1 MQVKD
6 VILAAS
12 MQAVYGQP
20 LGPLGP
26 AARHATSQL
35 EPHRLVDLE
44 TRQLRMLVAIAD
56 EGTVTRAAATL
67 NVSQPA
73 LSHGLRALEKSV
85 GVALFARRPR
95 GLVPTEAGE
104 RLLRTARAVLRE
116 IERARTEIAGGAI
129 GRGELLRLSTEC
141 YTAYHWLPPVFQAFR
156 ERCPGVE
163 LRVIPSAIGHPLRA
177 LREETLD
184 VAIGVRR
191 EPYAG
196 FVYHELFEDELVVV
210 MHPDHPLASEPFA
223 TAQHFAGEHLLLFT
237 EDPFDTTLMRVVL
250 APAGVM
256 PREISY
262 VPAPDALLE
271 LVRTG
276 LGISVFAKWAVARH
290 LRDGELVAIPLTK
303 TGRRREWYAAV
314 RRAIANRSAIGAL
327 VSLLRDHAPAFQTAP
342 APSRRM
348 PGRSATGG
356 ARSRLSAVK

>member
-1 MQVKD
+1 
-6 VILAAS
+6 
-12 MQAVYGQP
+12 
-20 LGPLGP
+20 
-26 AARHATSQL
+26 
-35 EPHRLVDLE
+35 
-44 TRQLRMLVAIAD
+44 MLVAIAD
-56 EGTVTRAAATL
+56 EGTVTRAASRL

-95 GLVPTEAGE
+95 GLVPTEAGD

-116 IERARTEIAGGAI
+116 IERARTEIAGGVL

-141 YTAYHWLPPVFQAFR
+141 YTAYHWLPPVFREFR
-156 ERCPGVE
+156 ERAPGVE
-163 LRVIPSAIGHPLRA
+163 LRVIPSAIGHPLKA

-184 VAIGVRR
+184 VAIGVRH

-210 MHPDHPLASEPFA
+210 MHPEHPLAAEPFA
-223 TAQHFAGEHLLLFT
+223 IAQHFATEHLLLFT

-262 VPAPDALLE
+262 VPATDALLE

-276 LGISVFAKWAVARH
+276 LGISVFAKWAVARQ
-290 LRDGELVAIPLTK
+290 LRDGDLVGIPLTK
-303 TGRRREWYAAV
+303 GGRRRQWYATV

-327 VSLLRDHAPAFQTAP
+327 VSLLRKHAPDFQSP
-342 APSRRM
+342 PPKSPRRR
-348 PGRSATGG
+348 GL
-356 ARSRLSAVK
+356 ARR

>member
-6 VILAAS
+6 IILAAS
-12 MQAVYGQP
+12 MQAIYGQP
-20 LGPLGP
+20 LVPLGP
-26 AARHATSQL
+26 TARHRTSPP
-35 EPHRLVDLE
+35 EPIRLVDLE

-73 LSHGLRALEKSV
+73 LSHGLRALEQSV

-95 GLVPTEAGE
+95 GSSPP
-104 RLLRTARAVLRE
+104 RRANGCSAP
-116 IERARTEIAGGAI
+116 RARCFARSSAPERRSLAARSAEVSCCGSARSATPHITGF
-129 GRGELLRLSTEC
+129 
-141 YTAYHWLPPVFQAFR
+141 PPVFQAFR

-163 LRVIPSAIGHPLRA
+163 LRVIPSAIGYPLRA
-177 LREETLD
+177 LREETFD

-191 EPYAG
+191 ETYAG

-210 MHPDHPLASEPFA
+210 MHPEHPLASEPFA

-262 VPAPDALLE
+262 VPATDALLE

-276 LGISVFAKWAVARH
+276 LGISVFAKWAVARQ
-290 LRDGELVAIPLTK
+290 LRDGDLAGIPLTK
-303 TGRRREWYAAV
+303 SGRRRQWYATV

-327 VSLLRDHAPAFQTAP
+327 VSLLREHAPAFQSAP
-342 APSRRM
+342 AAGRRLSRSRR
-348 PGRSATGG
+348 PATGP
-356 ARSRLSAVK
+356 RR

>member
-1 MQVKD
+1 
-6 VILAAS
+6 
-12 MQAVYGQP
+12 
-20 LGPLGP
+20 
-26 AARHATSQL
+26 
-35 EPHRLVDLE
+35 VDLE
-44 TRQLRMLVAIAD
+44 TRQFRMLVAIAD
-56 EGTVTRAAATL
+56 EGTVTRAASRL

-73 LSHGLRALEKSV
+73 LSHGLRTLEKRV
-85 GVALFARRPR
+85 GVALFARHAR
-95 GLVPTEAGE
+95 GLVATEAGE
-104 RLLRTARAVLRE
+104 RLLRTARTVLRE
-116 IERARTEIAGGAI
+116 IEHARLEIAGGAI

-141 YTAYHWLPPVFQAFR
+141 YTAYHWLPPVFEAFR

-163 LRVIPSAIGHPLRA
+163 LRVIPSAIGQPLKA

-191 EPYAG
+191 ESYAG

-276 LGISVFAKWAVARH
+276 LGISVFAKWAVARQ
-290 LRDGELVAIPLTK
+290 LRDGELVGIPLTNG
-303 TGRRREWYAAV
+303 GRRRQWYATV
-314 RRAIANRSAIGAL
+314 RKAIANRSAVTAL
-327 VSLLRDHAPAFQTAP
+327 VALLRQHAPAFQAAP
-342 APSRRM
+342 PRR
-348 PGRSATGG
+348 PTRQG
-356 ARSRLSAVK
+356 AAVRR

>member
-1 MQVKD
+1 M
-6 VILAAS
+6 
-12 MQAVYGQP
+12 
-20 LGPLGP
+20 
-26 AARHATSQL
+26 
-35 EPHRLVDLE
+35 DLE

-56 EGTVTRAAATL
+56 EGTVTRAAAVL

-73 LSHGLRALEKSV
+73 LSHGLRALERTV
-85 GVALFARRPR
+85 GVSLFARRPR
-95 GLVPTEAGE
+95 GLVPTEAGD

-116 IERARTEIAGGAI
+116 IERAKTEISGGAI

-163 LRVIPSAIGHPLRA
+163 LRVIPSAIGHPLKA

-191 EPYAG
+191 EAYAG

-210 MHPDHPLASEPFA
+210 MPPDHPLASEPFA
-223 TAQHFAGEHLLLFT
+223 TAQHFTDEHVLLFT
-237 EDPFDTTLMRVVL
+237 EDPFDTTLMRLVL
-250 APAGVM
+250 SPAGVT

-262 VPAPDALLE
+262 VPATDALLE

-290 LRDGELVAIPLTK
+290 LRDGELVGVPLTR
-303 TGRRREWYAAV
+303 TGRRRQWFAAV
-314 RRAIANRSAIGAL
+314 RRTIANRSAISAL
-327 VSLLRDHAPAFQTAP
+327 VALLREHAPAFQNAPTTTA
-342 APSRRM
+342 RRK
-348 PGRSATGG
+348 
-356 ARSRLSAVK
+356 ARRR